1 MIPMID
7 QVIALMAQMDALAR
21 PWRGLLGKCRFQPSD
36 WVEDG
41 QVFAMDL
48 SAPDIAEHY
57 VVVGRPGII
66 TQLVKLAGEQGM
78 SEADLAAAIVYK
90 AKQEWAR
97 ERREREG

>member
-1 MIPMID
+1 MIPMLD

-21 PWRGLLGKCRFQPSD
+21 PLRGLLGKCRFQPSD

-66 TQLVKLAGEQGM
+66 AQLITLAGEHGM
-78 SEADLAAAIVYK
+78 TEADLVAAIVYK
-90 AKQEWAR
+90 AKQECSK
-97 ERREREG
+97 ERREGEG